1 MLCRR
6 DFLLSTTSELRVG
19 NALLWYS
26 KANLFLQQI
35 TWEAKMEA
43 EDIERYLAELGT
55 ELKNRG
61 LNKPV
66 HVLLIGGAYML
77 LLANAPRSTKDIDIF
92 WLDED
97 GLQRAYAPLRES
109 VQIIKQRHNL
119 DADWLNYLAQ
129 MLMYDE
135 VIVPDGKLWK
145 RFGPLH
151 VYAPPREYILA
162 LKIAAGRDKDLADC
176 AILLSKTRIRTREQA
191 QHVVERYLLPGGL
204 EKYAQSI
211 EHALRWLF
219 EGKRG

>member
-1 MLCRR
+1 
-6 DFLLSTTSELRVG
+6 
-19 NALLWYS
+19 
-26 KANLFLQQI
+26 
-35 TWEAKMEA
+35 MEA
-43 EDIERYLAELGT
+43 EDIERYLAELGA

-61 LNKPV
+61 LKKPV
-66 HVLLIGGAYML
+66 RILLIGGAYML

-109 VQIIKQRHNL
+109 VQVIKQKHDL

-191 QHVVERYLLPGGL
+191 QQVVERYLLPGGL
-204 EKYAQSI
+204 QKNAESI

>member
-1 MLCRR
+1 MLGMTENKTP
-6 DFLLSTTSELRVG
+6 FLSVKHIIR
-19 NALLWYS
+19 
-26 KANLFLQQI
+26 
-35 TWEAKMEA
+35 EAKMDA
-43 EDIERYLAELGT
+43 KDIERYLAELGA

-61 LNKPV
+61 LKKPV
-66 HVLLIGGAYML
+66 RILLIGGAYML

-109 VQIIKQRHNL
+109 VQVIKQKHGL

-151 VYAPPREYILA
+151 VYAPEVEYILA
-162 LKIAAGRDKDLADC
+162 LKITAGRQKDLDDC
-176 AILLSKTRIRTREQA
+176 AILLSKTKIRTRKQA
-191 QHVVERYLLPGGL
+191 QQVLDRYILPSGQQKNA
-204 EKYAQSI
+204 ESI
-211 EHALRWLF
+211 EDALNRLF
-219 EGKRG
+219 GREA

>member
-1 MLCRR
+1 
-6 DFLLSTTSELRVG
+6 
-19 NALLWYS
+19 
-26 KANLFLQQI
+26 
-35 TWEAKMEA
+35 MEA
-43 EDIERYLAELGT
+43 GDIEHYLAELGI

-61 LNKPV
+61 LKKPV
-66 HVLLIGGAYML
+66 RILLIGGAYML
-77 LLANAPRSTKDIDIF
+77 LFANAPRSTKDIDIF

-109 VQIIKQRHNL
+109 VQAITRKHDL

-151 VYAPPREYILA
+151 IYAPPPEYILA

-191 QHVVERYLLPGGL
+191 QQVVEKYLLPGGL
-204 EKYAQSI
+204 EKYAESI